1 MRPFL
6 LLLIVLLAD
15 AAGYAQQPPTAVA
28 TPAGSV
34 PAASAPAAVA
44 PAVTA
49 AAPSDSGAVLLF
61 NGWYLPRYAP
71 KATEADTT
79 GALLSLFRKRR
90 YAGLLYTLPFIAG
103 MTLAL
108 PISSTDRYG
117 QTTVAAEAISPTL
130 GVALLAG
137 TLVGFITHA
146 SKFNKAHLVA
156 VDKAYAA
163 GRSIPAK
170 YRNQLNAGHFNEAA
184 FLREALRQ
192 QMEREQLQRQAG
204 VPVR

>member
-1 MRPFL
+1 MRPSL
-6 LLLIVLLAD
+6 PSLIALLIVLLA
-15 AAGYAQQPPTAVA
+15 AITGYAQQPAA
-28 TPAGSV
+28 TS
-34 PAASAPAAVA
+34 PAASTPVAVA

-49 AAPSDSGAVLLF
+49 APPTDSGAVLLF
-61 NGWYLPRYAP
+61 NGWYLPRYTP

-90 YAGLLYTLPFIAG
+90 YAGWLYTVPFIVG
-103 MTLAL
+103 MSLAL

-117 QTTVAAEAISPTL
+117 QTTVADEAISPPL
-130 GVALLAG
+130 GFTMVAG
-137 TLVGFITHA
+137 TVVGFILHA

-163 GRSIPAK
+163 GRPVPAR
-170 YRNQLNAGHFNEAA
+170 YRSQLNASHFNEAA

-192 QMEREQLQRQAG
+192 QMEQEQQRRQAG
-204 VPVR
+204 LPSR

>member
-1 MRPFL
+1 MRFFL
-6 LLLIVLLAD
+6 LLLLLLAGV
-15 AAGYAQQPPTAVA
+15 AGYAQQAPATVSGVAPVA
-28 TPAGSV
+28 T
-34 PAASAPAAVA
+34 APA
-44 PAVTA
+44 PA
-49 AAPSDSGAVLLF
+49 DSGAVLLF

-108 PISSTDRYG
+108 PISSTDRNG
-117 QTTVAAEAISPTL
+117 QTTVADEAISPPL
-130 GVALLAG
+130 GVAVLAG
-137 TLVGFITHA
+137 TVVGFITHA

-163 GRSIPAK
+163 GQPIPAK
-170 YRNQLNAGHFNEAA
+170 YRSQLNASHFQEAA
-184 FLREALRQ
+184 YLREALRQ
-192 QMEREQLQRQAG
+192 QMEREQLQRQAADAT
-204 VPVR
+204 R